1 MIEVSFAYV
10 FTAGLVAAFNPCGF
24 PMLPAYLSY
33 FIGVDDEDA
42 GTAPR
47 VLRALTSAGAVS
59 LGFLV
64 VFAALGIPINA
75 GVTWIYEVMPWLTIV
90 IGLALVALGVQ
101 ALRGHK
107 LVVAVPRL
115 DRGGRTRRFGSMFV
129 FGVSYA
135 VTSLGCTL
143 PIFLIVVTGAAA
155 GSNLLSNAV
164 AFATYSA
171 GMAVVLTSLSLALA
185 LARESLVRGLR
196 DAVRYVDRASGV
208 LLVLVGLYLIWYG
221 RFAMDPANG
230 TATAPLARV
239 EDWSASAQTWMQARG
254 AGFGVVLG
262 AVVLAAIALVTWR
275 RRRSA

>member
-33 FIGVDDEDA
+33 FIGVDDEQA
-42 GTAPR
+42 GTAAR
-47 VLRALTSAGAVS
+47 VLRALSSAGAVS
-59 LGFLV
+59 LGFLT
-64 VFAALGIPINA
+64 VFAALGVPINA
-75 GVTWIYEVMPWLTIV
+75 GMTWIYDVMPWLTIV
-90 IGLALVALGVQ
+90 IGIALVVLGVRT
-101 ALRGHK
+101 LSGRK
-107 LVVAVPRL
+107 LVVPVPRL
-115 DRGGRTRRFGSMFV
+115 DRGGRSRRFGSMFV

-155 GSNLLSNAV
+155 GSNLASNAI

-171 GMAVVLTSLSLALA
+171 GMAVVLMSLSLALA

-196 DAVRYVDRASGV
+196 DAVHHVDRATGI
-208 LLVLVGLYLIWYG
+208 LLVVVGAYLVWYG
-221 RFAMDPANG
+221 RFAMDPENG
-230 TATAPLARV
+230 TANAPLDRV

-254 AGFGVVLG
+254 AAFGVLLG
-262 AVVLAAIALVTWR
+262 VVVAGAAGLVAW